1 SGLANIAAKI
11 FRSRL
16 DKREEPGPA
25 QACKGVGRPD
35 RFPAAVPCSPAT
47 IGASRRHSHRSTL
60 RLLRRR
66 TCAKSL
72 PLWGERALI
81 DVQQAWLIAHARR
94 LRSARG

>member
-25 QACKGVGRPD
+25 QACKGVGRPK
-35 RFPAAVPCSPAT
+35 RFPAAVPCPPAT
-47 IGASRRHSHRSTL
+47 IGASRHHSHQTTL
-60 RLLRRR
+60 RPLRRR
-66 TCAKSL
+66 ICAKAL
-72 PLWGERALI
+72 PLWEERALI
-81 DVQQAWLIAHARR
+81 DGQQAWPIAHARR